1 MPLYLIA
8 ADLDAYEAAQRARL
22 DLQARYEIALDAAD
36 ELTMRRIKK
45 LAGEYDLRH
54 PDEPPLVAELD
65 GFDYLAAA

>member
-36 ELTMRRIKK
+36 ELAMRRVKK
-45 LAGEYDLRH
+45 LAEEYDLRH
-54 PDEPPLVAELD
+54 PDEPPLAAELD
-65 GFDYLAAA
+65 GFDYPAAA